1 MRTTQGKLIV
11 LEGTDGTGKATQLAL
26 LKARLEKEGVSFRSD
41 AFPHHGDPSAAAVDL
56 YLSQGIA
63 PADAFGPYCA
73 SVYYAVDRSF
83 RKFMIAEWLREVDVV
98 LLDRYVASN
107 AGHQGG
113 RIKNEK
119 EREEFLSWLYDLEYN
134 RLGIMRPDLNII
146 LHLPAEVAQA
156 RKRSQKLS
164 LGSAMLD
171 AHEEDLA
178 HLKAAEESY
187 LWLARKNPDEYVVV
201 SEMEGTRELTPGEV
215 YEKVWKVLQRHIVER
230 NAYHETIS

>member
-1 MRTTQGKLIV
+1 MKQKQGKLIV

-56 YLSQGIA
+56 YLSQDIA

-83 RKFMIAEWLREVDVV
+83 RKFTIAGWLKEVDIV
-98 LLDRYVASN
+98 LLDRYVGSN

-113 RIKNEK
+113 KIKNEK
-119 EREEFLSWLYDLEYN
+119 EREEFLAWLYDLEYN
-134 RLGIMRPDLNII
+134 RLGIARPDLNVI
-146 LHLPAEVAQA
+146 LHLPAEVAQK
-156 RKRSQKLS
+156 RKRAQKLA
-164 LGSAMLD
+164 LAGAVLD
-171 AHEEDLA
+171 AHEEDLG

-187 LWLARKNPDEYVVV
+187 LWLSWKNPEEYVVV
-201 SEMEGTRELTPGEV
+201 SEMEGERELTPEEV
-215 YEKVWKVLQRHIVER
+215 HERVWKVLEKFLR
-230 NAYHETIS
+230 

>member
-1 MRTTQGKLIV
+1 M

-26 LKARLEKEGVSFRSD
+26 LKTRLTKEGVSFRSD

-56 YLSQGIA
+56 YLSQEIA
-63 PADAFGPYCA
+63 PAEEFGPYCA

-83 RKFMIAEWLREVDVV
+83 RKFTIAEWLKEVDIV

-113 RIKNEK
+113 KIKNEK
-119 EREEFLSWLYDLEYN
+119 EREEFLAWLYDLEYN
-134 RLGIMRPDLNII
+134 RLGIARPDLNII
-146 LHLPAEVAQA
+146 LHLPAEIAQK
-156 RKRSQKLS
+156 RKRNQKLA
-164 LGSAMLD
+164 LGEAGLD

-187 LWLARKNPDEYVVV
+187 LWLSHKNPKEYVVV
-201 SEMEGTRELTPGEV
+201 SEMDGMRELTPEEV
-215 YEKVWKVLQRHIVER
+215 HERVWEVLEKILR
-230 NAYHETIS
+230 TL

>member
-1 MRTTQGKLIV
+1 M

-26 LKARLEKEGVSFRSD
+26 LKTRLTKEGVSFRSD

-56 YLSQGIA
+56 YLSQEIA
-63 PADAFGPYCA
+63 PAEEFGPYCA

-83 RKFMIAEWLREVDVV
+83 RKFTIAEWLKEVDIV

-113 RIKNEK
+113 KIKNEK
-119 EREEFLSWLYDLEYN
+119 EREEFLAWLYDLEYN
-134 RLGIMRPDLNII
+134 RLGIARPDLNII
-146 LHLPAEVAQA
+146 LHLPAEIAQK
-156 RKRSQKLS
+156 RKRNQKLA
-164 LGSAMLD
+164 LGEAGLD

-187 LWLARKNPDEYVVV
+187 LWLARKYPKEYVVV
-201 SEMEGTRELTPGEV
+201 SEMKGSRELTPEEV
-215 YEKVWKVLQRHIVER
+215 HERVWEEVEKYLADI
-230 NAYHETIS
+230 